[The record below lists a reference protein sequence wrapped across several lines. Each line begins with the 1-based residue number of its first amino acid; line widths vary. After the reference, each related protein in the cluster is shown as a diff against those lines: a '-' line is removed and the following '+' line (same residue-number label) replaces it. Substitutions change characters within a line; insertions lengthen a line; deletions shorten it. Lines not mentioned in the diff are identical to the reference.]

1 MKNKTELH
9 AIKELGIS
17 GRMIT
22 GSKSGYSK
30 TYPGNA
36 AIFNANIFAIS
47 GDSYEKVW
55 HGDLDLT
62 LDSEKLL
69 KISETLG
76 KEIVVLREM
85 DGRFDNEEEPIL
97 ENAVASYDSNREIP
111 VRLGTESEPYY
122 TVDGIVIKY
131 KN

>member
-1 MKNKTELH
+1 MKNKTKMH
-9 AIKELGIS
+9 AAKELGAS

-22 GSKSGYSK
+22 GSKTGYKK
-30 TYPGNA
+30 TYPENA
-36 AIFNANIFAIS
+36 AVFNANIFAIS

-76 KEIVVLREM
+76 KEIVVLSEL
-85 DGRFDNEEEPIL
+85 DARFEHEDEPVL
-97 ENAVASYDSNREIP
+97 ERAIASYNNNRENQ
-111 VRLGTESEPYY
+111 VLLGAESEHYY
-122 TVDGIVIKY
+122 TIDGIVIKC